1 MTISSYPLEDVWHL
15 FNMTRLYQKTKVQ
28 SKIPVS
34 LLVEQKTGI
43 LAVLATPLL
52 EPPIQKT
59 LKKAKKSE
67 QKMFH
72 VKHFLLQHFTLCQQ
86 EKIIGGPI
94 TQLSVMTHKAY
105 GVAIRPPIKG

>member
-1 MTISSYPLEDVWHL
+1 MQ
-15 FNMTRLYQKTKVQ
+15 NQ
-28 SKIPVS
+28 IPVT

-43 LAVLATPLL
+43 LAVLSTPLL
-52 EPPIQKT
+52 KPPIQKT

-86 EKIIGGPI
+86 EKN
-94 TQLSVMTHKAY
+94 
-105 GVAIRPPIKG
+105 GVAIHPPIKG